1 MERLITAGTDSLVSE
16 SNITDHELLDI
27 GAPISYTENQ
37 LLNIATAATTC
48 TDHESKWV
56 SADHRATEVKGA
68 VICNRYFLVL
78 IPTFLLLSASAR
90 TQGVETGSPGDSV
103 RFRTYV
109 ALEYVEQSMPDGFD
123 GWSFY
128 SDGINLFT
136 VPKLEAGSGL
146 RVSLGFRKRH
156 LGGEV
161 SYTTTSHQTT
171 WLGIQDRARHHELGA
186 NAKGYL
192 NPNGLLQPFGM
203 VGLLLHFLV
212 LNNGAIDLDSDS
224 LITVRETFGGGIGL
238 RVGGGLRLRISST
251 LALRS
256 EAGYRIGRFRTLA
269 GRRINSFS
277 AGGWNFST
285 GVIHT
290 FKR

>member
-1 MERLITAGTDSLVSE
+1 M
-16 SNITDHELLDI
+16 
-27 GAPISYTENQ
+27 
-37 LLNIATAATTC
+37 
-48 TDHESKWV
+48 

-68 VICNRYFLVL
+68 VFYNRYTL
-78 IPTFLLLSASAR
+78 ILFPFFLLLSASVR
-90 TQGVETGSPGDSV
+90 TQGVEPESPGDSV
-103 RFRTYV
+103 RFRTYL
-109 ALEYVEQSMPDGFD
+109 ALEYVQQSMPDGFD

-136 VPKLEAGSGL
+136 VPRLEAGSGL
-146 RVSLGFRKRH
+146 RISLGFRKRH

-171 WLGIQDRARHHELGA
+171 WLGIQDRARHHEVGA

-192 NPNGLLQPFGM
+192 NPDGLLQPYGT

-212 LNNGAIDLDSDS
+212 ARNGGFDLETE
-224 LITVRETFGGGIGL
+224 LPVRETFGGGIGL
-238 RVGGGLRLRISST
+238 RAGGGLRLRISSA

-269 GRRINSFS
+269 GRSINSFS
-277 AGGWNFST
+277 AGGWNFSA